1 MQLGHSPRLRTY
13 EGTRSTDHALLH
25 AHRVAQVHPP
35 TEDVFKVRQIYFF
48 FVNLIFTDKFSV
60 ATNRRT
66 PGTFL

>member
-35 TEDVFKVRQIYFF
+35 TEDVFKVRQIYFSF
-48 FVNLIFTDKFSV
+48 CL
-60 ATNRRT
+60 
-66 PGTFL
+66 